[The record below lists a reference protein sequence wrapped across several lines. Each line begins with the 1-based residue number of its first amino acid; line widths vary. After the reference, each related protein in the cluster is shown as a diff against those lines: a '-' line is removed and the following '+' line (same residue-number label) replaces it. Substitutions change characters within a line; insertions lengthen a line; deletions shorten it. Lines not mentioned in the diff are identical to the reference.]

1 MALFLIGS
9 SYEFFFSFFFIFFL
23 IREKQSV
30 LERGELGRGKRL
42 VIMLKDQS
50 LPSTVLKLQILQLR
64 EAANNFFFPRVKKFF
79 LSSRG
84 LNFVKQ
90 RRVKHGR
97 RLLHSFIVDSP
108 YVFICF
114 FTFVLQFFG
123 VYLDVYR
130 LISRHIRTTT
140 SITLFLLNI
149 PLIIRLLLRIIRA
162 SVQYRVFFVVNIWEK
177 KIAKNF
183 QIS

>member
-64 EAANNFFFPRVKKFF
+64 EAANNFF
-79 LSSRG
+79 LSPS
-84 LNFVKQ
+84 
-90 RRVKHGR
+90 
-97 RLLHSFIVDSP
+97 
-108 YVFICF
+108 
-114 FTFVLQFFG
+114 
-123 VYLDVYR
+123 
-130 LISRHIRTTT
+130 
-140 SITLFLLNI
+140 
-149 PLIIRLLLRIIRA
+149 
-162 SVQYRVFFVVNIWEK
+162 
-177 KIAKNF
+177 
-183 QIS
+183 